1 MESLWTENIEQ
12 TRFPALEQDI
22 QTDVLVIG
30 GGMAGVLCAH
40 ELRQSGVECVLLEA
54 GQIGMSITRGT
65 TAVISAQ
72 HGTLYSQLWSR
83 FGREAAKGYL
93 DANLEAVRAYADLVE
108 TVDCDFEKR
117 PSVMYTKRGGDAL
130 RREAEAVNTLGF
142 PARFT
147 KDIPLGIEAA
157 GAVEF
162 PDMAQFH
169 PLKFLHGIARGLH
182 IHENSAV
189 RKVADMTAY
198 TDRGSVRAKK
208 IVVATHFPFM
218 DRHGLYFMKM
228 RQMRSSVVAVEGAP
242 DIGCTMVEASPTG
255 FFFRNY
261 KDRLIVGCGRHS
273 TGKDSDDFARIKLFL
288 KKHLPG
294 SVEISRWIN
303 QDCVTLDGMP
313 YIGPYSPATPDI
325 FVATGF
331 NAWGMT
337 SSMVA
342 AKLLTQLI
350 AGRSSRFARVFSP
363 SRPMSVGP
371 LLYNAGRSALHL
383 ATPTVP
389 RCTHLG
395 CALKR
400 NGSEGTWDCPCH
412 GSRFK
417 MDGSV
422 LCGPAAKGLDPLGRG
437 RKP

>member
-1 MESLWTENIEQ
+1 MESLWAENMVQ
-12 TRFPALEQDI
+12 THFPTLEQDI
-22 QTDVLVIG
+22 RTDVLVIG

-40 ELRQSGVECVLLEA
+40 ALSQAGTECVLLEA
-54 GQIGMSITRGT
+54 GRIGMSITRGT

-83 FGREAAKGYL
+83 FGREKAKGYL
-93 DANLEAVRAYADLVE
+93 DANLAAVRAFEELAGRI
-108 TVDCDFEKR
+108 DCDFEKR
-117 PSVMYTKRGGDAL
+117 PSVMYTKRNGDLL
-130 RREAEAVNTLGF
+130 RREAETVNALGF
-142 PARFT
+142 PARF
-147 KDIPLGIEAA
+147 KRDIPLGIEAA
-157 GAVEF
+157 GAVEY

-169 PLKFLHGIARGLH
+169 PLKFLYGIAGRLQ
-182 IHENSAV
+182 IYENAAV
-189 RKVADMTAY
+189 RKVTDMTAY

-208 IVVATHFPFM
+208 IVVATHFPFI
-218 DRHGLYFMKM
+218 DRRGLYFMKM
-228 RQMRSSVVAVEGAP
+228 RQMRSSVVAVENAA
-242 DIGCTMVEASPTG
+242 DIGCTMVEDSPSG

-261 KDRLIVGCGRHS
+261 NGKLIIGCGRHN

-294 SVEISRWIN
+294 AVETGRWIN
-303 QDCVTLDGMP
+303 QDCVTLDGVP

-350 AGRSSRFARVFSP
+350 SGRSSRFAGVFSP
-363 SRPMSVGP
+363 SRPMPVGP
-371 LLYNAGRSALHL
+371 LLYNVGRSALHL
-383 ATPTVP
+383 VTPTVP

-400 NGSEGTWDCPCH
+400 NRTEGTWDCPCH

-422 LCGPAAKGLDPLGRG
+422 LCGPADQDIHPTRD
-437 RKP
+437 RSI